1 MAISTSSSPAGD
13 QVRTARS
20 RFIPPLWEQVIAGI
34 VIGLILGFAAPA
46 FSEHIKVVGTAFI
59 RLVEMVIIPLL
70 FPLIVLSIARTGSAR
85 STGRLAVKS
94 LVYFEVVTTVI
105 LAITVLLALA
115 AGLGHGANLH
125 DAPVATT
132 GGVQKSLP
140 IQTILLNIIPDNIIG
155 TLSTGNLLG
164 MLFFAVLLGLTLGRT
179 GTKAKPL
186 LDVLDGLASA
196 MFHIISWVIRFA
208 PLAVIAFV
216 SYNTAFYGWHLLLKL
231 ALFVVVFYIASAVVL
246 GVIFPLVAYVF
257 RAPYFSMLRTIGD
270 LLLTG
275 FVTRSSEVVLAP
287 MVTRMEKFGV
297 DERVAS
303 FTVPLGYAFNADGCT
318 MYEGFAVV
326 FIANAYGIDLSVG
339 RLVTTMLVLM
349 LLTKGFAGVPS
360 SSIVILFSAAAAIGL
375 PAQGIAVLLAVDF
388 VVDMARTAI
397 NIAGNG
403 LACVVIA
410 KSEGIFRQEPAP
422 ETQPTQA
429 QAAAQSAR
437 LPAGT

>member
-1 MAISTSSSPAGD
+1 
-13 QVRTARS
+13 
-20 RFIPPLWEQVIAGI
+20 
-34 VIGLILGFAAPA
+34 
-46 FSEHIKVVGTAFI
+46 
-59 RLVEMVIIPLL
+59 
-70 FPLIVLSIARTGSAR
+70 
-85 STGRLAVKS
+85 
-94 LVYFEVVTTVI
+94 
-105 LAITVLLALA
+105 
-115 AGLGHGANLH
+115 
-125 DAPVATT
+125 
-132 GGVQKSLP
+132 
-140 IQTILLNIIPDNIIG
+140 
-155 TLSTGNLLG
+155 
-164 MLFFAVLLGLTLGRT
+164 
-179 GTKAKPL
+179 
-186 LDVLDGLASA
+186 
-196 MFHIISWVIRFA
+196 
-208 PLAVIAFV
+208 
-216 SYNTAFYGWHLLLKL
+216 
-231 ALFVVVFYIASAVVL
+231 
-246 GVIFPLVAYVF
+246 
-257 RAPYFSMLRTIGD
+257 MLRTIGD

-303 FTVPLGYAFNADGCT
+303 FTVPLGYTFNADGCT

-349 LLTKGFAGVPS
+349 LLTKGFTGVPS

-410 KSEGIFRQEPAP
+410 KSEGTFRQEPAP

>member
-59 RLVEMVIIPLL
+59 RLLEMVIIPLL

-132 GGVQKSLP
+132 GGVQKSLL

-155 TLSTGNLLG
+155 TLSTGNLLR
-164 MLFFAVLLGLTLGRT
+164 MLFFAVLLGLALGRT

-196 MFHIISWVIRFA
+196 MFYIISWVI
-208 PLAVIAFV
+208 
-216 SYNTAFYGWHLLLKL
+216 
-231 ALFVVVFYIASAVVL
+231 AS
-246 GVIFPLVAYVF
+246 
-257 RAPYFSMLRTIGD
+257 RHW
-270 LLLTG
+270 
-275 FVTRSSEVVLAP
+275 RSSRSSPTTPRSTA
-287 MVTRMEKFGV
+287 
-297 DERVAS
+297 
-303 FTVPLGYAFNADGCT
+303 
-318 MYEGFAVV
+318 
-326 FIANAYGIDLSVG
+326 GIC
-339 RLVTTMLVLM
+339 
-349 LLTKGFAGVPS
+349 S
-360 SSIVILFSAAAAIGL
+360 SSWPCSLSCSTSRPPSCSASYS
-375 PAQGIAVLLAVDF
+375 PWS
-388 VVDMARTAI
+388 RT
-397 NIAGNG
+397 
-403 LACVVIA
+403 
-410 KSEGIFRQEPAP
+410 SSAP
-422 ETQPTQA
+422 PTSPCCA
-429 QAAAQSAR
+429 PSV
-437 LPAGT
+437 TCS